1 MTTVS
6 DLVDAVVRECA
17 QRGVDMSDA
26 QASAAVRIR
35 VVPIANAMDVSEAAI
50 VSGYADETMV
60 LGVTTIFRREAGRLE
75 DRSPA
80 RRSDQQRQTPGV
92 IDPGIGAQEPRRQSL
107 AHACI
112 QRPSGIGD
120 SSCGCW

>member
-26 QASAAVRIR
+26 QAARAAVRIR
-35 VVPIANAMDVSEAAI
+35 VVPIANAMGVSEAAI

-60 LGVTTIFRREAGRLE
+60 LGVTTIFRREADDWKIVHRHADLISSARPLE
-75 DRSPA
+75 
-80 RRSDQQRQTPGV
+80 
-92 IDPGIGAQEPRRQSL
+92 SL
-107 AHACI
+107 I
-112 QRPSGIGD
+112 QA
-120 SSCGCW
+120 